1 VTVTFGLSIW
11 DVEAL
16 WIDGVNLIA
25 NVGTMYTKPDSRT
38 YCLKLND
45 VNLTPGP
52 HKIEVL
58 VGHWTSSN
66 GGANSSEYPD
76 QEDAINWPVGHG
88 FVLRYGENVNNRFFV
103 AGGYIDVKNGDT
115 LGTILARTADPLPED
130 LVAAGCRYRAEF
142 ANLAG
147 KATGTL
153 DLGGDMFPRPVS
165 GLSGTLTVTNGAL
178 EVTGA
183 WTATR
188 EELTASPLVVAPG
201 TRLTF
206 GEGATFVPD
215 ESFARGLHTIVIAE
229 TAGDGAIE
237 GCPQCDSTDWAT
249 RRVQEDGKTRIYLSL
264 RPGFKLILR

>member
-1 VTVTFGLSIW
+1 M
-11 DVEAL
+11 EAL
-16 WIDGVNLIA
+16 WIDGVNLLA
-25 NVGTMYTKPDSRT
+25 NVGTIQTPNGRT

-66 GGANSSEYPD
+66 GGANSVSD
-76 QEDAINWPVGHG
+76 VDGGFDWPLNHG
-88 FVLRYGENVNNRFFV
+88 FVLRYGANDNNGIYEG
-103 AGGYIDVKNGDT
+103 AGYIDVQNGDT

-130 LVAAGCRYRAEF
+130 LVAYGSRYRAEF

-147 KATGTL
+147 KAAGTL

-178 EVTGA
+178 EVAGE

-188 EELTASPLVVAPG
+188 EELTASPLVAAAG
-201 TRLTF
+201 TRLTIK
-206 GEGATFVPD
+206 EGATFVPD
-215 ESFARGLHTIVIAE
+215 ESLTRGLHTIVIAE

-237 GCPQCDSTDWAT
+237 GCPRCESEDWVT

-264 RPGFKLILR
+264 RPGFKLFIR